1 MEPLHENWEVN
12 LTTSQLLTNVK
23 QMSAFHYPR
32 QNVKQTASEVTPFLT
47 YLILKDRGFPCNA
60 EKNIYYKYFI
70 MVKA

>member
-32 QNVKQTASEVTPFLT
+32 QNVKQTASEVIHFLT
-47 YLILKDRGFPCNA
+47 YLIEG
-60 EKNIYYKYFI
+60 
-70 MVKA
+70 

>member
-32 QNVKQTASEVTPFLT
+32 QNIKQTASEVIYFLT
-47 YLILKDRGFPCNA
+47 SLKDRGFPCSA
-60 EKNIYYKYFI
+60 KENIYYKYFI
-70 MVKA
+70 MVKS

>member
-32 QNVKQTASEVTPFLT
+32 QNVKQTASEVIHFLT
-47 YLILKDRGFPCNA
+47 YLSLKDSFPHNA
-60 EKNIYYKYFI
+60 EENIYYKYFI
-70 MVKA
+70 MVKS